1 MTASVF
7 DRPSPRIFTLPPG
20 SDFLRAVARQ
30 VLAETEAT
38 GPESLADITILT
50 PTRRAGRA
58 LIEAFAAER
67 GGTGAAILP
76 MIRPI
81 GDIDAD
87 EPPFEPGELAD
98 AAPPAIDP
106 ARRHFELTRLILAKE
121 AAAGRAMTLGA
132 AMALAEPLAVLIDDY
147 WTEETGDFAALGERI
162 ASVLPAH
169 LQESVDF
176 LSIVM
181 SAWPLRLA
189 ELGMSD
195 PAQRR
200 SALLRALAERWRE
213 TPPRGPVFIAG
224 STGSIPAAADL
235 MAAAAMLE
243 KGCVILPGLD
253 TEADDAAWD
262 AINVSDSQHPQWPL
276 KAFLDRMGVKRGDV
290 KLLPSEGETP
300 AMRARQRV
308 IAEALRPA
316 EETAD
321 WLKRIDRIGEGQGAD
336 YLKRGFK
343 GLSLVEA
350 PGPEAEA
357 LSIALMLRET
367 LETPGKTAMVVTPDR
382 ALARRI
388 SAHLQRFGIRLDD
401 SAGLSLAETGAG
413 GFLQLVLDLAQE
425 PGSALAFT
433 ALTASPLFALGQGR
447 ESRLALLRAIDI
459 GLRGPRPGRDFDAL
473 KRRLTDEENRA
484 RPREPEAALAL
495 IDQLAALFG
504 PLLDSAA
511 KPAANWARAH
521 AQIAEALAEA
531 DRPGTERLWG
541 SEGGE
546 AAALLV
552 RSFLEE
558 AEMLPDLTLADYAAA
573 WREMAG
579 ARRVRPQGDLH
590 PRLKLLGPLEARGLS
605 ADLAILAGLNEGVW
619 PAGLGADPWM
629 SRGMRLEAGL
639 GAPERRIGLSAHDFA
654 QAAAAPEAILTRS
667 VKVDG
672 APAVASR
679 WVWRLEMLA
688 RGTDAG
694 AELLKPARDW
704 LTLAASLDR
713 PEAVTPAPPPKPTPP
728 VEARPIKLSVTA
740 IRKWIRDPY
749 AIYAGYVLGLKKLDA
764 ADLEPEHRERG
775 SAWHGVFEDFV
786 REFGDRV
793 PGDAVDWLAE
803 RGSAAIALAG
813 FDDSRSAQEEIR
825 FARAAHFFLDWHRA
839 RLALGLKPAG
849 IEVKGSWT
857 DPETGFTLHGR
868 ADRIDLTPDGLLDLI
883 DYKTGVPP
891 NKKATKAG
899 FEPQLPLTALIG
911 SEGGFE
917 GVAAGDPGGLIYVRI
932 SGSAKPGEEVRVD
945 KDDPSAEL
953 RDQYLEILRKLIA
966 EYADP
971 ATPYLS
977 QPRAQYTDDYGDFDQ
992 LARRGEWAD
1001 SAAGEG
1007 QGETS

>member
-1 MTASVF
+1 MTDSVF
-7 DRPSPRIFTLPPG
+7 KTPSPRIFTLPPG

-67 GGTGAAILP
+67 GGKGAAILP

-81 GDIDAD
+81 GDVDAD

-98 AAPPAIDP
+98 AAAPAIDP
-106 ARRHFELTRLILAKE
+106 ARRHFELTRLILARE
-121 AAAGRAMTLGA
+121 EAAGRTMTLGA

-147 WTEETGDFAALGERI
+147 WTEETGDFAALGEQI

-176 LSIVM
+176 LSIVG
-181 SAWPLRLA
+181 ALWPKRLA

-262 AINVSDSQHPQWPL
+262 AIDVLDSQHPQWPL
-276 KAFLDRMGVKRGDV
+276 KAFLDRMGVRRGDV
-290 KLLPSEGETP
+290 KVLPSEGETD

-321 WLKRIDRIGEGQGAD
+321 WLKRIDRIAGGQGAD
-336 YLKRGFK
+336 YLKRGFD
-343 GLSLVEA
+343 GLSLLEA
-350 PGPEAEA
+350 PGPDAEA
-357 LSIALMLRET
+357 LAIALMLRET
-367 LETPGKTAMVVTPDR
+367 LDTPGKTAMVVTPDR
-382 ALARRI
+382 ALARRV
-388 SAHLQRFGIRLDD
+388 SAHLQRFGIKLDD
-401 SAGLSLAETGAG
+401 SAGLPLSGTGAG
-413 GFLQLVLDLAQE
+413 GFLQLVLDLALE

-433 ALTASPLFALGQGR
+433 ALAASPLFALGQAR
-447 ESRLALLRAIDI
+447 DSRLALLRAIDI
-459 GLRGPRPGRDFDAL
+459 GLRGPRPGLDFAAL
-473 KRRLTDEENRA
+473 KRRLTDPGNHA
-484 RPREPEAALAL
+484 RPHDPEPALAL
-495 IDQLAALFG
+495 IDQLDSLFT
-504 PLLDSAA
+504 PLLHREAR
-511 KPAANWARAH
+511 PAADWARAH
-521 AQIAEALAEA
+521 AQIAEALTAS
-531 DRPGTERLWG
+531 DRPGTERLWAG
-541 SEGGE
+541 EGGE
-546 AAALLV
+546 AAADLI
-552 RSFLEE
+552 RSFLDE
-558 AEMLPDLTLADYAAA
+558 AETLPDLTLVDYAAA
-573 WREMAG
+573 WRDMAG

-605 ADLAILAGLNEGVW
+605 ADLVILAGLNEGVW

-667 VKVDG
+667 TRVDG

-688 RGTDAG
+688 RGTDADG
-694 AELLKPARDW
+694 RLLKPGRDW
-704 LTLAASLDR
+704 LALAGVLDR
-713 PEAVTPAPPPKPTPP
+713 PESVSPAPPPAPTPP
-728 VEARPIKLSVTA
+728 AEARPTRLSVTA

-749 AIYAGYVLGLKKLDA
+749 AIYAGQILRLKKLDA

-775 SAWHGVFEDFV
+775 SAWHGVFEAFV
-786 REFGDRV
+786 REFGDRM
-793 PGDAVDWLAE
+793 PENAESWLAE
-803 RGSAAIALAG
+803 HGAAAIEVAG
-813 FDDSRSAQEEIR
+813 FDDSRRVQEEIR
-825 FARAAHFFLDWHRA
+825 FARAARYFLDWHRA

-849 IEVKGSWT
+849 IEVTGSWS

-868 ADRIDLTPDGLLDLI
+868 ADRIDRTPDGCLDLI

-891 NKKATKAG
+891 KPKATKAG

-917 GVAAGDPGGLIYVRI
+917 DVDAGEPGGLIYVRI
-932 SGSAKPGEEVRVD
+932 SGGAEPGEEVRVD
-945 KDDPSAEL
+945 KEDPSLEL
-953 RDQYLEILRKLIA
+953 RDQYLGILRKLIA
-966 EYADP
+966 EYADA

-1001 SAAGEG
+1001 SAAGDGKE
-1007 QGETS
+1007 EAS